1 MTYNNIKSH
10 IKKQIF
16 ALSLEDTI
24 SENPQSG
31 CKTDPPPPPPPRSF
45 RVDTM
50 PQSTLLKL
58 RIGMSVLL

>member
-31 CKTDPPPPPPPRSF
+31 CKTDSPPPRSF